1 MRKIGVIANPTS
13 GKDIR
18 RLVGQAL
25 VVGNREKVN
34 IVKRALIGAFASGAS
49 EVWIMPDRYG
59 IGNQSIHD
67 LKNRYPETIK
77 GVSVFEMPL
86 DDSGADS
93 TYAAEVLKDWGAD
106 CIITLGG
113 DGTVRVSAKGCGN
126 VPLLPIST
134 GTNNV
139 IPEFIE
145 GTIAGLAAGFFAST
159 PKNQRIDLLDRQK
172 RLDLMV
178 NGKLVDSA
186 LVDIAVIADQ
196 HVGSRA
202 VWEPDN
208 LLQVAVTRAAP
219 TNIGFTSIIG
229 KYLTIKPDDK
239 FGGVALVKD
248 DGKCSQVQAAI
259 GPGLIY
265 DVCIDDFQ
273 KLIPGQPVRI
283 VSSRPAVL
291 ALDGERE
298 IVLGETDSA
307 EIVLN
312 LAGPY
317 FVNIKRVMACTQPV
331 I

>member
-1 MRKIGVIANPTS
+1 MRKIGIIANPTS

-18 RLVGQAL
+18 RLVSQAL
-25 VVGNREKVN
+25 VVGSREKVN
-34 IVKRALIGAFASGAS
+34 IVKRVLIGAHKAGAR
-49 EVWIMPDRYG
+49 EVMIMPDRYG

-67 LKNRYPETIK
+67 LKNLFPEVIS
-77 GVSVFEMPL
+77 GVANLDMPL
-86 DDSGADS
+86 DDSGMDS
-93 TYAAEVLKDWGAD
+93 TLAAELMREWGAD

-113 DGTVRVSAKGCGN
+113 DGTVRVAAKGADK

-145 GTIAGLAAGFFAST
+145 GTIAGLAAGYFSIT
-159 PKNQRIDLLDRQK
+159 PEEKRRALYDRQK
-172 RLDLMV
+172 KLDVIV
-178 NGKLVDSA
+178 NGKMVDTA

-202 VWEPDN
+202 VWDPDR
-208 LLQVAVTRAAP
+208 LLQVAVTHTAP

-229 KYLTIKPDDK
+229 RYQTIERSAPY
-239 FGGVALVKD
+239 GAMVIVKD
-248 DGKCSQVQAAI
+248 KGKCYQVQAAI

-265 DVCIDDFQ
+265 DVCVDDFQ
-273 KLIPGQPVRI
+273 KLQPGKLASLIAHRPV
-283 VSSRPAVL
+283 VL

-298 IVLGETDSA
+298 IVLNENDSA
-307 EIVLN
+307 GILLSLE
-312 LAGPY
+312 GPN
-317 FVNIKRVMACTQPV
+317 FINIKKVMENTQPD

>member
-1 MRKIGVIANPTS
+1 MRKIGIIANPTS

-18 RLVGQAL
+18 RLVSQAL

-34 IVKRALIGAFASGAS
+34 IVKRVLIGAHAAGAC
-49 EVWIMPDRYG
+49 EVMIMPDRYG
-59 IGNQSIHD
+59 IGNQSVHD
-67 LKNRYPETIK
+67 LKNLFPQVVA
-77 GVSVFEMPL
+77 GVSILDMPL
-86 DDSGADS
+86 DDSGMDS
-93 TYAAEVLKDWGAD
+93 TIAAQLMREWGAD

-113 DGTVRVSAKGCGN
+113 DGTVRVTSKGADD

-145 GTIAGLAAGFFAST
+145 GTIAGLAAGYFST
-159 PKNQRIDLLDRQK
+159 TPDEKRKVFYDRQK
-172 RLDLMV
+172 KLDVIV
-178 NGKLVDSA
+178 NGKIVDTA

-202 VWEPDN
+202 VWEPDR

-229 KYLTIKPDDK
+229 RHQTIGRDAPY
-239 FGGVALVKD
+239 GAMVIVKEK
-248 DGKCSQVQAAI
+248 GKCYQVQAAI

-265 DVCIDDFQ
+265 DVCVDDFQ
-273 KLIPGQPVRI
+273 KLLPGKPV
-283 VSSRPAVL
+283 SLTSHRPVVL

-298 IVLGETDSA
+298 IVLNDNDSA
-307 EIVLN
+307 GIILSLEGPNFLN
-312 LAGPY
+312 I
-317 FVNIKRVMACTQPV
+317 NMVMENTQPGM
-331 I
+331 

>member
-1 MRKIGVIANPTS
+1 MKKIGIIANPTS

-18 RLVGQAL
+18 RLVSQAL

-34 IVKRALIGAFASGAS
+34 IVKRVLIGAYAAGAR
-49 EVWIMPDRYG
+49 EVMIMPDRYG
-59 IGNQSIHD
+59 IGNQSVHD
-67 LKNRYPETIK
+67 LKNLYPQAVS
-77 GVSVFEMPL
+77 GVVIMDMPL
-86 DDSGADS
+86 DDSGLDS
-93 TYAAEVLKDWGAD
+93 TTAAQLMHEWGAD

-113 DGTVRVSAKGCGN
+113 DGTVRVAAKGVGEI
-126 VPLLPIST
+126 PIIPIST

-145 GTIAGLAAGFFAST
+145 GTIAGLAAGYFSITSEEKRAA
-159 PKNQRIDLLDRQK
+159 LYDRQK
-172 RLDLMV
+172 KLDVWV
-178 NGKLVDSA
+178 NDKVVDIA

-202 VWEPDN
+202 VWDPEK
-208 LLQVAVTRAAP
+208 LIEVAVTRAVP

-229 KYLTIKPDDK
+229 RYQTIEKDAPY
-239 FGGVALVKD
+239 GAMAVVKNK
-248 DGKCSQVQAAI
+248 GKCHRVQAVI

-273 KLIPGQPVRI
+273 KLLPNKLVPLTNQRPV
-283 VSSRPAVL
+283 VL

-298 IVLGETDSA
+298 I
-307 EIVLN
+307 ILN
-312 LAGPY
+312 KGDTAGVMLSLNGPN
-317 FVNIKRVMACTQPV
+317 FMNIKKVLEKTQPE